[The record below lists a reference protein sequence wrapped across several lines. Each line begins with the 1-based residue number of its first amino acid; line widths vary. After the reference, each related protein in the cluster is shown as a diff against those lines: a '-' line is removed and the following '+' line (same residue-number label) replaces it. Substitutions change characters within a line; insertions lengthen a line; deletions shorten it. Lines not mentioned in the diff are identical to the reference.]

1 MRELAYVN
9 GVISNVKDAFVH
21 IEDRG
26 YQFGEG
32 VYELIKVY
40 NGKPFVLIPHL
51 ERLRRSSEGMGIN
64 FPWDIKF
71 LEKEVL
77 RLLAETGLYFANIYM
92 QVTPGS
98 APRSHLL
105 DHEPEPNIII
115 TIRKAAETGSLKE
128 IKLIS
133 VEDMRWKKCWIK
145 STNLAAN
152 IMGKKIAR
160 EQGAGEIIMYEGDG
174 TVTEGGSSNIFAVK
188 SGVLITPD
196 LECNILPGITRKIV
210 LEIASD
216 RNLKYKEGKILLHEL
231 KLADEIF
238 ITSTTFEIT
247 AVNMLDNKAIGDGK
261 PGPVTKIIHADYMA
275 MIKKHCY

>member
-1 MRELAYVN
+1 MQDLAYVN
-9 GVISNVKDAFVH
+9 GVISDVKDAFVH

-26 YQFGEG
+26 FQFGEG
-32 VYELIKVY
+32 VYEVIKVY

-51 ERLRRSSEGMGIN
+51 ERLKRSSVGMGID
-64 FPWDIKF
+64 FPWEIEF

-77 RLLAETGLYFANIYM
+77 RLLAETGLDFANIYM
-92 QVTPGS
+92 QVSPGS

-105 DHEPEPNIII
+105 DKDPTPSLVM
-115 TIRKAAETGSLKE
+115 TIRKAAETGMLKE
-128 IKLIS
+128 IKLIA
-133 VEDMRWKKCWIK
+133 VEDIRWKKCWIK

-160 EQGAGEIIMYEGDG
+160 QQGAGEIIMYEADG
-174 TVTEGGSSNIFAVK
+174 TVTEGGSSNIFAVR
-188 SGVLITPD
+188 SGVLATPD
-196 LECNILPGITRKIV
+196 LECNILAGITRKIV
-210 LEIASD
+210 LEIARD
-216 RNLKYKEGKILLHEL
+216 RKLEFKEGKISLDEL

-247 AVNMLDNKAIGDGK
+247 AVTRLDGITIGNGT
-261 PGPVTKIIHADYMA
+261 PGPITKSIHADYMA